1 MTEREMTTMIPK
13 VLICGTGY
21 MGMKC
26 AEVST
31 LEEGQVWGGQERIQ
45 NRRSVLERFY

>member
-1 MTEREMTTMIPK
+1 MTKIIPK

-31 LEEGQVWGGQERIQ
+31 LEEGQDWGTAGKAEYEVNFRK
-45 NRRSVLERFY
+45 VLLNCV